1 MTRLETFAVRLK
13 KAALGIA
20 WLTKTYSI
28 TVDAHGAVEVLLLS
42 KDFNELP
49 GAAAAK
55 TEERESR
62 CFPFYE
68 TLEIGGVAFTCLM
81 ETDSNEQKEGER

>member
-20 WLTKTYSI
+20 WLTGTYSI
-28 TVDAHGAVEVLLLS
+28 TVDVHGAVEVLLLA
-42 KDFNELP
+42 KNFNELP

-55 TEERESR
+55 TEERKSR
-62 CFPFYE
+62 CFPFYK

-81 ETDSNEQKEGER
+81 ELDPDQPKEGA